1 MIPTR
6 RKLVPVP
13 CPYCGGEGHFRP
25 KYDSLAGVRCRK
37 RQCDACR
44 GTGYV
49 ERSITVVDDD
59 YVKAHPRKRHRR
71 QTAKEN

>member
-6 RKLVPVP
+6 SKLVAVP

-25 KYDSLAGVRCRK
+25 KYDSVDGMRRRK
-37 RQCDACR
+37 RQCEACG

-59 YVKAHPRKRHRR
+59 YVKAHPQKKRRKS
-71 QTAKEN
+71 